1 METPVRKPE
10 SARNSRTHCN
20 LLRWPARNPARHGA
34 GTRDDRAV
42 SGGVRGLVMNLLSS
56 GEALADAMA
65 RRGGDRLWNL
75 DASAADVC

>member
-1 METPVRKPE
+1 M
-10 SARNSRTHCN
+10 A
-20 LLRWPARNPARHGA
+20 PALATIALFR
-34 GTRDDRAV
+34 
-42 SGGVRGLVMNLLSS
+42 GGVRGLVMNLLSS

>member
-1 METPVRKPE
+1 MRKPE
-10 SARNSRTHCN
+10 TARNSRTHRN

-42 SGGVRGLVMNLLSS
+42 SGGGMRGLVMNLLSS

-75 DASAADVC
+75 NASAADVC